1 MALNEQQR
9 KKSKKIDARHDR
21 IKETFIMPL
30 HGRKVI
36 QLKWIANLIKCQ
48 RTQNIRKLKGGD
60 NDSDAIDADVSFL
73 NGNRRIQVGGVARAL
88 LYVC

>member
-1 MALNEQQR
+1 
-9 KKSKKIDARHDR
+9 
-21 IKETFIMPL
+21 MPL

-60 NDSDAIDADVSFL
+60 NDSDAIDADVSFFEWQEEDTSGWGSQGSSL
-73 NGNRRIQVGGVARAL
+73 
-88 LYVC
+88 